1 MELTI
6 NQWLRVFSDLRNQ
19 KNDILPRQLARGL
32 ITAALGRARAGGNL
46 PTVPSDYPQAMILEH
61 TERNFHGV
69 GGVPIVYDV
78 WTPDTDVRGVVVL
91 AHGYGEHARRYDH
104 VAQRFGDAGLATYA
118 LDHRG
123 HGRAGGKRVRVRDM
137 AEYVGDYRTL
147 VSIATTEHPGATR
160 IVLGHSMGGGIAFAY
175 GVQHPDEY
183 DLMVLSGPAIAAHT
197 RVSKAKAVI
206 GKAVGSI
213 LPDLPIES
221 IDPDLVSRDPQVV
234 ADYKADPLVY
244 RGKIPAGIGKAL
256 LVVGETM
263 PARAPGIT
271 APLLVVHGED
281 DQLVS
286 AEGSRHLVR
295 CVGSLDCELKV
306 YPELYHEVFNEPE
319 RDRVLDDVV
328 GWIQARL

>member
-1 MELTI
+1 MATT
-6 NQWLRVFSDLRNQ
+6 RV
-19 KNDILPRQLARGL
+19 
-32 ITAALGRARAGGNL
+32 
-46 PTVPSDYPQAMILEH
+46 
-61 TERNFHGV
+61 ERTFEGV
-69 GGVPIVYDV
+69 GGIPIVYDV
-78 WTPDTDVRGVVVL
+78 WTPDAAVRGVVIL

-104 VAQRFGDAGLATYA
+104 VAQRFGVAGLATYA

-137 AEYVGDYRTL
+137 SEYVSDYRTL
-147 VSIATTEHPGATR
+147 VGIATAEHPGAKR

-175 GVQHPDEY
+175 GVQHPESY

-197 RVSKAKAVI
+197 GVSKAKALI

-221 IDPDLVSRDPQVV
+221 IDADLVSRDPAVV

-256 LVVGETM
+256 LLVGETM
-263 PARAPGIT
+263 HRQAPGIT

-286 AEGSRHLVR
+286 ADGSRRLVQ
-295 CVGSLDCELKV
+295 CVGSTDVELKV
-306 YPELYHEVFNEPE
+306 YPQLYHEVFNEPE
-319 RDRVLDDVV
+319 RDRVLDDVTS
-328 GWIQARL
+328 WITARL